1 MPSKLNRSLAVT
13 LAFGLVGI
21 LVNLFH
27 PTIFTGATL
36 LFGGA
41 FYLMAALLY
50 GPWYGVMAAL
60 ITALPSVLLWG
71 HPEAACI
78 VAAEALTVGWLARR
92 RVQSM
97 LADLI
102 FWVAIGTPLAA
113 LFYTV
118 LFSYPSPSDW
128 VMVVK
133 YPVNGLLNVMIADL
147 LISIPRL
154 QRFWGLSGEGLW
166 GKGDRPVERQRLRAY
181 LSHGFLLVATVP
193 LLVLNIVNGQNYAE
207 RQEKETGQRLREA
220 ATSIREGLEDYVTEH
235 QLAVRELSRSI
246 TRQGRFDLNSLNE
259 WLQQTRVVY
268 SGFQSITIGN
278 AEGFPIAVDPQ
289 EAPGLGKVLS
299 NKPGDQV
306 PDSAT
311 MRDREYFKRIRA
323 LHKSVI
329 SNVFISRVLRQP
341 TVAVAAPIFTPAG
354 QFFGVIAGTLNLS
367 TFQQLAR
374 TFGTLDQ
381 AGIFILDQHDRV
393 IYSNRGAAYRPL
405 ESMAGSPLLKGAE
418 VNHAAFLVDHTDA
431 RQHNTRYLASHA
443 ESGLTGW
450 RVLIEQPLS
459 QLHVQ
464 TERYYLMTVAWLL
477 GAIALSLVLARA
489 ADSGVTSPLED
500 LVDRVRQ
507 FSVQGDP
514 PGEIELPPQ
523 VPAEV
528 AHLVEDFGRMAVRL
542 TESYTELRAALSD
555 RERLNNE
562 MAELLAD
569 LDQKVRD
576 RTSELV
582 DAKSR
587 AEEASRAK
595 SEFLAN
601 MSHEIRTPMNGVL
614 GMMGLVLGSELDH
627 DQREHLHIA
636 KTSADSLLGLL
647 NDILDFSKIEA
658 GRMELES
665 IPFSVRECVMQA
677 MKTLEFM
684 AREKGLALSSSV
696 GVDVPGRLEGDPNR
710 LRQVLLNLVNNAVK
724 FTAAG
729 AVRVE
734 AVLESQSGGRAVI
747 RFNVT
752 DTGIGLS
759 SEQQKLIFEPFR
771 QADGSVT
778 RRYGGTGL
786 GLAIS
791 SNLAELMGGSV
802 SVRSTPGEGSTFSFS
817 IDCPVC
823 AEQDQAVAK
832 GKAKARDGAG
842 AGRLSILLA
851 EDNRVNQLLMVRLL
865 EGRGHRVTVAGD
877 GRVALDEAA
886 QYGFDVI
893 LMDVQMPGMDGLEAT
908 RILRERGVRT
918 PIIAMTAH
926 AMQGDRDKCLKAGMN
941 AYVTKPIQPEEV
953 FEAIEDAVMAG
964 RAG

>member
-1 MPSKLNRSLAVT
+1 L
-13 LAFGLVGI
+13 
-21 LVNLFH
+21 
-27 PTIFTGATL
+27 
-36 LFGGA
+36 
-41 FYLMAALLY
+41 
-50 GPWYGVMAAL
+50 
-60 ITALPSVLLWG
+60 
-71 HPEAACI
+71 
-78 VAAEALTVGWLARR
+78 
-92 RVQSM
+92 
-97 LADLI
+97 
-102 FWVAIGTPLAA
+102 
-113 LFYTV
+113 
-118 LFSYPSPSDW
+118 
-128 VMVVK
+128 
-133 YPVNGLLNVMIADL
+133 
-147 LISIPRL
+147 
-154 QRFWGLSGEGLW
+154 
-166 GKGDRPVERQRLRAY
+166 RQ
-181 LSHGFLLVATVP
+181 
-193 LLVLNIVNGQNYAE
+193 
-207 RQEKETGQRLREA
+207 
-220 ATSIREGLEDYVTEH
+220 
-235 QLAVRELSRSI
+235 LSRSI
-246 TRQGRFDLNSLNE
+246 TRQGRFDLDSLNE
-259 WLQQTRVVY
+259 WLRQTRMVY
-268 SGFQSITIGN
+268 DGFQSITIGN
-278 AEGFPIAVDPQ
+278 ADGFPIAVDPQ
-289 EAPGLGKVLS
+289 QTPALGRVLS

-311 MRDREYFKRIRA
+311 MRDREYFKRIQI

-329 SNVFISRVLRQP
+329 SNVFISRVQLQP
-341 TVAVAAPIFTPAG
+341 TVAVASPIFTRDG
-354 QFFGVIAGTLNLS
+354 QLFGVIAGTLNLS
-367 TFQQLAR
+367 SFAQLAR

-405 ESMAGSPLLKGAE
+405 ESMAGSPLVKGAE
-418 VNHAAFLVDHTDA
+418 ENHAAFLVDHTDA
-431 RQHNTRYLASHA
+431 RQHNTRYLAGHA

-459 QLHVQ
+459 QVHVQ

-477 GAIALSLVLARA
+477 GAIALSLLLARA

-500 LVDRVRQ
+500 LVHRVRQ

-514 PGEIELPPQ
+514 PGEIELAPQ

-528 AHLVEDFGRMAVRL
+528 AHLVEDFSRMSVRL

-576 RTSELV
+576 RTSELA

-614 GMMGLVLGSELDH
+614 GMMGLVLASELDQE
-627 DQREHLHIA
+627 QREHLHIA

-665 IPFSVRECVMQA
+665 IPFSVRECVLQA
-677 MKTLEFM
+677 MRTLEFM
-684 AREKGLALSSSV
+684 AREKGLTLSSWV
-696 GVDVPGRLEGDPNR
+696 GTDVPERLEGDPNR

-734 AVLESQSGGRAVI
+734 ALLESQSAGRAVI

-759 SEQQKLIFEPFR
+759 NEQQKLIFEPFR

-791 SNLAELMGGSV
+791 SNLAELMGGGV
-802 SVRSTPGEGSTFSFS
+802 SVRSAPGDGSTFSFT
-817 IDCPVC
+817 IHCPVC
-823 AEQDQAVAK
+823 AVEDEAIAK
-832 GKAKARDGAG
+832 GGVPAREGVSAG
-842 AGRLSILLA
+842 QLSILLA

-865 EGRGHRVTVAGD
+865 EARGHRVTVAGD
-877 GRVALDEAA
+877 GRVALDEAER
-886 QYGFDVI
+886 YGFDVI

-926 AMQGDRDKCLKAGMN
+926 AMQGDRDKCLEAGMN

>member
-1 MPSKLNRSLAVT
+1 VPSKLNRSFLVT
-13 LAFGLVGI
+13 LAFGLLGI
-21 LVNLFH
+21 LVNLPH
-27 PTIFTGATL
+27 LTIFTGATL

-50 GPWYGVMAAL
+50 GPWHGAVAAL
-60 ITALPSVLLWG
+60 ITALPSILLWG
-71 HPEAACI
+71 HPEAAYI
-78 VAAEALTVGWLARR
+78 VVAEALTVGWLARR

-102 FWVAIGTPLAA
+102 FWVAVGMPLAA
-113 LFYTV
+113 LMYLV
-118 LFSYPSPSDW
+118 LLSYPSPSDW

-147 LISIPRL
+147 LISVPAL
-154 QRFWGLSGEGLW
+154 QRFWGATPETGER
-166 GKGDRPVERQRLRAY
+166 KPLRAY

-193 LLVLNIVNGQNYAE
+193 LLVLNIVNGDNYAE
-207 RQEKETGQRLREA
+207 RQEKEAGQRLQEA
-220 ATSIREGLEDYVTEH
+220 ATSIRQVLEDYVLRHE
-235 QLAVRELSRSI
+235 LAVRDLSRSI
-246 TRQGRFDLNSLNE
+246 TRQGSFDVNALNA
-259 WLQQTRVVY
+259 WLRQTRQVY
-268 SGFQSITIGN
+268 GDFQSITIGN
-278 AEGFPIAVDPQ
+278 ADGFPIAVDPQ
-289 EAPGLGKVLS
+289 QAPGLGTVLS
-299 NKPGDQV
+299 NKPGDNV

-311 MRDREYFKRIRA
+311 MRDREYFKRIQATHRA
-323 LHKSVI
+323 VI
-329 SNVFISRVLRQP
+329 SNVFISRVLREP
-341 TVAVAAPIFTPAG
+341 TVAVAAPIFKADG
-354 QFFGVIAGTLNLS
+354 QLFGVIAATLNLS
-367 TFQQLAR
+367 PFEQVAR

-393 IYSNRGAAYRPL
+393 IFSNRGAAFRPL
-405 ESMAGSPLLKGAE
+405 ESMAGSALVKGAE
-418 VNHAAFLVDHTDA
+418 ANHAAFLVDHTDA
-431 RQHNTRYLASHA
+431 RQHNARYLASHA

-450 RVLIEQPLS
+450 RVIIDQPLS
-459 QLHVQ
+459 RLHVQ

-477 GAIALSLVLARA
+477 GAIGLSLVLART
-489 ADSGVTSPLED
+489 ADSCVTSPLEE
-500 LVDRVRQ
+500 LVHRVRQ
-507 FSVQGDP
+507 FSVQDDA
-514 PGEIELPPQ
+514 PGKIELPPQ
-523 VPAEV
+523 APAEV
-528 AHLVEDFGRMAVRL
+528 AHLVEDFGRMSVRL
-542 TESYTELRAALSD
+542 KESYTQLRAALSD

-569 LDQKVRD
+569 LDQKVRE
-576 RTSELV
+576 RTAELAE
-582 DAKSR
+582 AKSR

-614 GMMGLVLGSELDH
+614 GMMGLVLNSELDH
-627 DQREHLHIA
+627 DQREYLHIA

-658 GRMELES
+658 GRLELES
-665 IPFSVRECVMQA
+665 IPFSLRECVMQA
-677 MKTLEFM
+677 VKTLEFM
-684 AREKGLALSSSV
+684 ARQKGLTLSWLV
-696 GVDVPGRLEGDPNR
+696 GEDVPDRLEGDPNR

-724 FTAAG
+724 FTATGTVQAD
-729 AVRVE
+729 V
-734 AVLESQSGGRAVI
+734 VLERQSEGRAII

-786 GLAIS
+786 GLTICS
-791 SNLAELMGGSV
+791 KLTELMGGGITVKSA
-802 SVRSTPGEGSTFSFS
+802 PGEGSAFSFS

-823 AEQDQAVAK
+823 VVEDQAAANGRAK
-832 GKAKARDGAG
+832 TRDGAG

-865 EGRGHRVTVAGD
+865 EGRGHRVTVAVD
-877 GRVALDEAA
+877 GLVALDEAA
-886 QYGFDVI
+886 RYSFDVI
-893 LMDVQMPGMDGLEAT
+893 LMDVQMPEMDGLEAT

-926 AMQGDRDKCLKAGMN
+926 AMQGDRDKCLKAGMS
-941 AYVTKPIQPEEV
+941 AYVSKPVQPEEV
-953 FEAIEDAVMAG
+953 FEAIEDAVTAG